1 MSAAMASK
9 LLHSI
14 VSSRQAQYLPKKLLS
29 PLPLSPLQP
38 LLQRMLKAVV
48 EANPG
53 IFNRLGIHKTKRFLI
68 DPVNM
73 PFVLMLIPDP
83 ENLTVRAEK
92 RSGTLA
98 HDARI
103 AGTFLTLL
111 DMIDG
116 NLDGDALF
124 FSRDLI
130 IEGDTEA
137 VVCLRNA
144 MDDLDGSVADDIA
157 SVLGKPGD
165 LALAA
170 LRKIKQYDE

>member
-1 MSAAMASK
+1 MAGNFV
-9 LLHSI
+9 HSFL
-14 VSSRQAQYLPKKLLS
+14 SSRQAQYLPKKLLS
-29 PLPLSPLQP
+29 PIPLSPLQP

-53 IFNRLGIHKTKRFLI
+53 IFNRLGMHRTKRFLI

-73 PFVLMLIPDP
+73 PFVLLLVPDP
-83 ENLTVRAEK
+83 ENLTIKAVR
-92 RSGTLA
+92 RSENPS

-103 AGTFLTLL
+103 AGTFLILL

-144 MDDLDGSVADDIA
+144 MDDLEGSVADDIA
-157 SVLGKPGD
+157 GVLGKPGE
-165 LALAA
+165 LTLTA
-170 LRKIKQYDE
+170 LRKIRLYDE